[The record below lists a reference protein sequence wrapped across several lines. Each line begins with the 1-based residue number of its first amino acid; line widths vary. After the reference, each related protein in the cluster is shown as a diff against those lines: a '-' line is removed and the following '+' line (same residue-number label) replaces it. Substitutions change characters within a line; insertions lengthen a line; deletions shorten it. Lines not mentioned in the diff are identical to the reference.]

1 MENKQTNWMK
11 FLGGKNIFYTFGI
24 LFLVGL
30 TILLYSQLDFILRPI
45 FIVMSTIITP
55 LVISFIL
62 YYLLSPIVDSLEK
75 RGVKRVITIIIIYLV
90 VIGLLSWLV
99 IWLFP
104 ILQQQF
110 NELVESIPQLFNTV
124 VNYLQNAIN
133 NISLNA
139 EQREAFDEGLSSFED
154 IDMVIIDYLS
164 DGFSGVT
171 NIISSVTN
179 VFVIMLIVPVIL
191 FFFLKDGSRFI
202 KGFMNK
208 VPPGRRTDIS
218 AILRAIDSQVGSYIK
233 GQIIVAL
240 ANGIL
245 MFIGFSIIGLN
256 YNGILAF
263 AGGILSFIPYLG
275 PTLTFIPAAVIA
287 LTDSFWMV
295 GKLVIVWGIVQ
306 FIEGNLI
313 EPNILGNRLNVHPV
327 TIILIL
333 LIMGELLGLVGM
345 ILGVPI
351 YAILKVIATYI
362 FQRFQVRYNK
372 YYGDEE
378 GTYKVKTLAEIYEL
392 ED

>member
-202 KGFMNK
+202 KGFMDK

>member
-110 NELVESIPQLFNTV
+110 NELVESIPQLFNTL

>member
-99 IWLFP
+99 IWLSP

>member
-24 LFLVGL
+24 LFFVGL

>member
-378 GTYKVKTLAEIYEL
+378 GTYKVNTLAEIYEL